1 MSDYGQTAASSPA
14 DLEKDADDT
23 IRVSFPWASRL
34 AGDTIDTSEFLL
46 PDGLTEEATAGTG
59 SERTV
64 DVSGGNCGQ
73 VYRVTNRITT
83 DGGLQLDWTKRV
95 LVRER

>member
-1 MSDYGQTAASSPA
+1 MTDYGEPATAYPA
-14 DLEKDADDT
+14 DLEKDPDDT
-23 IRVSFPWASRL
+23 VRVSFPWASRL
-34 AGDTIDTSEFLL
+34 AGDTIDTSDFLL
-46 PDGLTEEATAGTG
+46 PDGLTEVDDAGTG

-64 DVSGGNCGQ
+64 DVSGGECGQ

-83 DGGLQLDWTKRV
+83 DGGLQMDWTKRV